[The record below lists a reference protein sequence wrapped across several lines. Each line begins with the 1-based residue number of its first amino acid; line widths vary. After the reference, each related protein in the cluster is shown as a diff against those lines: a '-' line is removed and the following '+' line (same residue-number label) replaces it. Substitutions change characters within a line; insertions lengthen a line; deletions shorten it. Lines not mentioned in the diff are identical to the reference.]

1 MELSTICLDEDADAA
16 TSGSSGSRENPVNKD
31 FGEYDEDSAF
41 DDDFEDGEDEYADDA
56 DWGKNTD
63 DAGEYA
69 DDPDDDAGEYA
80 DDDDMG

>member
-41 DDDFEDGEDEYADDA
+41 SHRLAVANYNVSDIANAKTVNQD
-56 DWGKNTD
+56 
-63 DAGEYA
+63 
-69 DDPDDDAGEYA
+69 
-80 DDDDMG
+80 